1 MNRLFLLL
9 TVFLI
14 FRCDE
19 SISIGSSEINYSPEL
34 SIHNDSGSIYVE
46 IYDYPEIAGFQFD
59 LTVQGNGQ
67 ITSLDASGGLSGENN
82 FTVSTGLAN
91 LIVLGFSLTGD
102 SIDASSLESGRL
114 VYLDIVVTDNC
125 QIGISNVILSGH
137 NGVEIEVD
145 VDTGLISLP

>member
-1 MNRLFLLL
+1 MISLLIL
-9 TVFLI
+9 SGCNENTSTGGA
-14 FRCDE
+14 
-19 SISIGSSEINYSPEL
+19 SIHYNTEF
-34 SIHNDSGSIYVE
+34 SIHNENGDIYIE

-82 FTVSTGLAN
+82 FTVSTGLVN

-125 QIGISNVILSGH
+125 QIGVSNVILSGH
-137 NGVEIEVD
+137 NGAEIEVE

>member
-1 MNRLFLLL
+1 MISLLIL
-9 TVFLI
+9 SGCNENT
-14 FRCDE
+14 
-19 SISIGSSEINYSPEL
+19 STGGASINYNTEF
-34 SIHNDSGSIYVE
+34 SIHNENGDIYIE

-125 QIGISNVILSGH
+125 QIGVSNVILSGH
-137 NGVEIEVD
+137 NGSEIVVD

>member
-1 MNRLFLLL
+1 MIF
-9 TVFLI
+9 FLI
-14 FRCDE
+14 TSLLILSGCNE
-19 SISIGSSEINYSPEL
+19 NTSIGGASINYNTEF
-34 SIHNDSGSIYVE
+34 SIHNENGDIYIE

-82 FTVSTGLAN
+82 FTVSTGLVN

-125 QIGISNVILSGH
+125 QIGVSNVILSGH
-137 NGVEIEVD
+137 NGAEIEVE